1 MKALYTV
8 LIALFL
14 STAHA
19 GVFSFVDMD
28 PTPLELFRACLND
41 VRDIYGF
48 GECTSNAEIVD
59 TEALKECN
67 EGGDCKRAAYPVP
80 FFPEKLGLQLEDTYD
95 ELWERYVDDVT
106 DYAQEAWFEVGCLLK
121 AYPKVAVDVALYA
134 SGDASLR
141 YWSEV
146 AVASSY
152 YLPSALWW
160 QFPFPGLDDLSDDD
174 SDRIIVPSFSLLP
187 KPNQYAR
194 LARDTENGIYYF
206 QRPAFPDQ
214 NIPFGANEVRPGLPG
229 LASKEP
235 LKRAWKTASV
245 LEYSQFGHGS
255 FFEVY
260 GKRNVFDM
268 FSVFAPCPPS
278 PITSPFAVFLVP
290 WLPQAYTRWTT
301 TAEGYPL
308 PNVGETPWMPDP
320 TAAYTPNTL
329 EEAADRVLINKQA
342 PFLIGLDPSELDL
355 FEGDPRF
362 SLAAFLQLR
371 ILLAKDRSITQEVID
386 DAKSGGSNGL
396 GEGLADA
403 AQGFSLSGL
412 LEEQESLADVLNC
425 PPVTVGPT
433 GAQTYPIVHLDETG
447 VTRTL
452 NLNETI
458 QYLFR
463 DNADHLFDG
472 ATKAA
477 IGRFQSAYTLPRATY
492 PDTWQTTS
500 GGGFGFGLGEITS
513 KLPAESLP
521 LFGGSGSS
529 GVLCL
534 GDEGSEV
541 AALDRLLAR
550 AEQAGGS
557 LLGGQVETGAGVGVQ
572 GSVNAQGNVG
582 VSVTGVDL
590 GGVSILGNRFT
601 EETEQRLKTFQ
612 ARMGLEPDGVTG
624 PETWAALH
632 AAAGDQPDPGSYVSP
647 RAGLAP
653 GQLWPSAKLTLP
665 SPPAPDPNAPPENGP
680 SNENPAAPP
689 AAEGDPT
696 QPGQG
701 QPAQGGEPAPPP
713 PNSQELAS
721 EVLGASEIT
730 LLNGDEVSE
739 LERRKLL
746 DADLNLSP
754 EEERELLAV
763 VELSDGSDPLSNIQ
777 AAASG
782 EPAKR
787 TQFGGVPSGETWLNP
802 EMLEGLLDI
811 AEFYEIEVSAVAGG
825 VHPAGSPHYGGSA
838 FKISAV
844 DGVPISEMETVLGTE
859 SGATFVVD
867 EEGNQA
873 ELPSSL
879 NGERLEE
886 ILAPGDDGSLESI
899 FERDTNNPLIHLM
912 ALCELSG
919 AVSVSSPLTDARNAD
934 GLQCVWPTAVQ

>member
-1 MKALYTV
+1 MKALYTG
-8 LIALFL
+8 LIALLL

-28 PTPLELFRACLND
+28 PTPPQLFRACLND

-48 GECTSNAEIVD
+48 GECTSNAELVD
-59 TEALKECN
+59 TKALKECN

-95 ELWERYVDDVT
+95 ELWERYLDDVT
-106 DYAQEAWFEVGCLLK
+106 DYAEEAWASVGCLIS
-121 AYPKVAVDVALYA
+121 AYPKVALDVALYA
-134 SGDASLR
+134 HGDASLR

-146 AVASSY
+146 TVASSY

-160 QFPFPGLDDLSDDD
+160 RFPFPGLDDLSDDD

-194 LARDTENGIYYF
+194 LASTTEDGIYYF

-260 GKRNVFDM
+260 GKRNVIDSF
-268 FSVFAPCPPS
+268 FVWAKPCVPS
-278 PITSPFAVFLVP
+278 PFTSPIAAFLVP
-290 WLPQAYTRWTT
+290 LLPQAYTRWTS

-308 PNVGETPWMPDP
+308 SNVGETPWMPDP

-362 SLAAFLQLR
+362 SLAAFLQPR
-371 ILLAKDRSITQEVID
+371 IPLAKDRSITQEVID

-452 NLNETI
+452 NLNETV

-513 KLPAESLP
+513 KLSAESLP
-521 LFGGSGSS
+521 LFGGSGSG

-557 LLGGQVETGAGVGVQ
+557 FLGGQVEAGAGVGVQ
-572 GSVNAQGNVG
+572 GSMDAQGNMDVG
-582 VSVTGVDL
+582 VAGVDI

-601 EETEQRLKTFQ
+601 EETEQRLRTFQ

-632 AAAGDQPDPGSYVSP
+632 AAAGDQPDPDAYVSP
-647 RAGLAP
+647 VAGLPP
-653 GQLWPSAKLTLP
+653 GQPWPSAAP
-665 SPPAPDPNAPPENGP
+665 PQPPATDPNADPNA
-680 SNENPAAPP
+680 NPNADANANPNANPGIAPNADP
-689 AAEGDPT
+689 NAEGT
-696 QPGQG
+696 Q
-701 QPAQGGEPAPPP
+701 GEPPP
-713 PNSQELAS
+713 PPPDSQELAS
-721 EVLGASEIT
+721 EVLDASEIT

-754 EEERELLAV
+754 EEERELLSV
-763 VELSDGSDPLSNIQ
+763 VELNDGSDPLSNVQ

-838 FKISAV
+838 FKITAV

-873 ELPSSL
+873 KLPSSL

-899 FERDTNNPLIHLM
+899 FERDTNNPLIHVM

-919 AVSVSSPLTDARNAD
+919 AVSVSSPLTDARNVD